1 VGEFL
6 SFKTFDPD
14 DGSARWFRFLIVSL
28 LALHLSWGLRV
39 PRVGHPDE
47 LWTLRAIQG
56 SYGQLITHI
65 LDHDNHPPLY
75 YILIKG
81 WTFIAGGGIGSIR
94 VLSYLFGLLTL
105 LLFAVFYFRSRPI
118 GFLAPLLVLATN
130 PLFTYFS
137 ATIRPYAFMVFLASG
152 AILSSMALRSR
163 TSDQVGLKSLDGL
176 EIGRLGL
183 QMLFYGSCFLLGL
196 THYYGLLYAM
206 ILLAWDLIERRI
218 SSSRLPTI
226 MVAGMLIVWPLLQ
239 VRFGSLDNQLES
251 NAWVNV
257 VPVVSTLNNFLMGQF
272 PAVVVSRTPAY
283 LFSLGLLLCLGSI
296 LFAHRLKLQSLG
308 WSRFVS
314 FLRHDMGYLVTS
326 LVLVFAASLVADL
339 FVPFTT
345 PYYFLV
351 GLPAIALLFGFWVQ
365 RMHERFNPL
374 PAALFV
380 AAVVLTQVVLTHQQ
394 FMAT

>member
-1 VGEFL
+1 MGEFL

-118 GFLAPLLVLATN
+118 AFLAPLLVLATN

-137 ATIRPYAFMVFLASG
+137 ATIRPYAFMVFLATG

-163 TSDQVGLKSLDGL
+163 TSDQEGLKSLHGL
-176 EIGRLGL
+176 EIGSLACRCCS
-183 QMLFYGSCFLLGL
+183 MDHAFY
-196 THYYGLLYAM
+196 
-206 ILLAWDLIERRI
+206 
-218 SSSRLPTI
+218 
-226 MVAGMLIVWPLLQ
+226 
-239 VRFGSLDNQLES
+239 
-251 NAWVNV
+251 WV
-257 VPVVSTLNNFLMGQF
+257 
-272 PAVVVSRTPAY
+272 
-283 LFSLGLLLCLGSI
+283 
-296 LFAHRLKLQSLG
+296 
-308 WSRFVS
+308 
-314 FLRHDMGYLVTS
+314 
-326 LVLVFAASLVADL
+326 
-339 FVPFTT
+339 
-345 PYYFLV
+345 
-351 GLPAIALLFGFWVQ
+351 
-365 RMHERFNPL
+365 
-374 PAALFV
+374 
-380 AAVVLTQVVLTHQQ
+380 
-394 FMAT
+394 